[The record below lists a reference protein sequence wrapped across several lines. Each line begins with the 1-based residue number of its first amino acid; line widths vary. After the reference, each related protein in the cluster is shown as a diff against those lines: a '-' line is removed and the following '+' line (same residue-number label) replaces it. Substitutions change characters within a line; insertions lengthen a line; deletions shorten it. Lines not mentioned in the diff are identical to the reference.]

1 MNGQALDGGFVL
13 FFRQAQACSADV
25 CSWCRSLVTWTIL
38 IGAWGTCRRR
48 RFLHCM
54 LKISFLSLLD
64 ARPTLA
70 CVHEVCELW
79 PWALLYAFIVVP
91 SR

>member
-1 MNGQALDGGFVL
+1 
-13 FFRQAQACSADV
+13 
-25 CSWCRSLVTWTIL
+25 
-38 IGAWGTCRRR
+38 
-48 RFLHCM
+48 M